1 MPGQTRPSS
10 RGTSHPVQTQSGETE
25 GGETEGGET
34 EGGETEGGETE
45 GGETEGGET
54 ESGESQIGQGL
65 LSCTYILFRDTS
77 VEWTIDT
84 SLHTHTLIN

>member
-34 EGGETEGGETE
+34 EGGETES
-45 GGETEGGET
+45 GET

-77 VEWTIDT
+77 VEWTTDT